1 MALEIWMGHYLFRP
15 ERPKNEILRGSAFLS
30 MLEGMDARQ
39 GTSAPVRYNYLHDL
53 ESLFWILMYFLL
65 IMHPADDQVGTNG
78 EAGADGKVGTD
89 GEVNAGNNVNEL
101 VISHRMHTFHELFPS
116 FSNFD
121 FSRRVEFLKGNEYV
135 QSQYMSSVPGQFV
148 VTMRFAIVVSSLLR
162 VEYQRVEA
170 LPDSATDKFS
180 ATLYQELQLSAAT
193 LAGSEEK
200 RFWLGDM
207 FDMSEHV
214 VPVVERTIQEVGG
227 VSKKRAAEQVTG
239 GSSTREGK
247 RSKQSEK

>member
-1 MALEIWMGHYLFRP
+1 MFSAGMVHRDISTGNLLVSEVEGELRCKITDLEYAKKVGASSQSLQDIKTGTPYFMALEIWMGHYLFRP

-101 VISHRMHTFHELFPS
+101 VISHRMHTFHELFPL

-135 QSQYMSSVPGQFV
+135 QSQYMSSVLGQFV
-148 VTMRFAIVVSSLLR
+148 VTM
-162 VEYQRVEA
+162 
-170 LPDSATDKFS
+170 
-180 ATLYQELQLSAAT
+180 
-193 LAGSEEK
+193 
-200 RFWLGDM
+200 
-207 FDMSEHV
+207 
-214 VPVVERTIQEVGG
+214 
-227 VSKKRAAEQVTG
+227 
-239 GSSTREGK
+239 
-247 RSKQSEK
+247 